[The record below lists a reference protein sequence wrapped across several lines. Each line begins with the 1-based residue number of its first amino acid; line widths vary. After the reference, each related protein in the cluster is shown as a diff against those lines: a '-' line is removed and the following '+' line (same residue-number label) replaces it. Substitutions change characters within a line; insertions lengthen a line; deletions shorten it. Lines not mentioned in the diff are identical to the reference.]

1 MSSRL
6 SGGTTNNTELT
17 LTGLTLGETYSIF
30 VVAFGAEGDPVLPST
45 HSNTAIV
52 YRELIFTTFCYS
64 IINIFYYKATPQLSN
79 ELSLTP
85 TTSSIMVSWSP
96 PQFPPDSYN
105 VSYSCQLLC
114 VSELYLSSSDTVN
127 GSVTTHTITSLNAGS
142 NCTVSVTAVYGSNT
156 SNTITSS
163 TNTTSA
169 GIKFCD
175 YIMLAFSSCSSYWR
189 S

>member
-1 MSSRL
+1 
-6 SGGTTNNTELT
+6 
-17 LTGLTLGETYSIF
+17 
-30 VVAFGAEGDPVLPST
+30 
-45 HSNTAIV
+45 
-52 YRELIFTTFCYS
+52 
-64 IINIFYYKATPQLSN
+64 
-79 ELSLTP
+79 
-85 TTSSIMVSWSP
+85 MVSWSP

-163 TNTTSA
+163 TNTISA
-169 GIKFCD
+169 GITFFVIVSCRH
-175 YIMLAFSSCSSYWR
+175 AFFSSAPTGAPEGLTHTSVESKSLTLMWETVPCSDQRGPITGYRLNYTYSIGTFTANNTLVLESRLFMMTGLTPFTNY
-189 S
+189 SVQFHVAAINTNGTGPLLL

>member
-1 MSSRL
+1 MFYQTASAGVSSRL
-6 SGGTTNNTELT
+6 SGGTTSNTELT
-17 LTGLTLGETYSIF
+17 LTGLTQGETYSIF
-30 VVAFGAEGDPVLPST
+30 VVAFGAEGDPVLPSD
-45 HSNTAIV
+45 HSTTA
-52 YRELIFTTFCYS
+52 LITIRKYYCVNYIT
-64 IINIFYYKATPQLSN
+64 IITSTAVQLPQLSDD
-79 ELSLTP
+79 LSLTP

-156 SNTITSS
+156 SNTIISS
-163 TNTTSA
+163 TDTMSA
-169 GIKFCD
+169 GI
-175 YIMLAFSSCSSYWR
+175 
-189 S
+189 

>member
-1 MSSRL
+1 
-6 SGGTTNNTELT
+6 
-17 LTGLTLGETYSIF
+17 
-30 VVAFGAEGDPVLPST
+30 
-45 HSNTAIV
+45 
-52 YRELIFTTFCYS
+52 
-64 IINIFYYKATPQLSN
+64 
-79 ELSLTP
+79 
-85 TTSSIMVSWSP
+85 MVSWSP

-163 TNTTSA
+163 TVTMSA
-169 GIKFCD
+169 GIDNYLNFELIILPGMQLLLVLQLVD
-175 YIMLAFSSCSSYWR
+175 SILAQ
-189 S
+189 